1 MLVLLLANN
10 TDKEERR
17 MSTTMDQ
24 IHHIRDLF
32 YVQGKNI
39 SEIASET
46 GFNWKTVKKYVDMDD
61 FNNPLPTP
69 KEKVVH
75 IQSLIRTS
83 LSLTVG
89 SLQTKQPHAN
99 SGTRQRVYTAGSKK
113 RLSALTPVTASSQR
127 MWQKRKPN

>member
-17 MSTTMDQ
+17 MSPTMDQ

-61 FNNPLPTP
+61 FNNPPPTLW
-69 KEKVVH
+69 VV
-75 IQSLIRTS
+75 R
-83 LSLTVG
+83 
-89 SLQTKQPHAN
+89 
-99 SGTRQRVYTAGSKK
+99 
-113 RLSALTPVTASSQR
+113 
-127 MWQKRKPN
+127 